1 MLVFVSAAREALLAD
16 DVDEVLVHKCCTDGL
31 QETHGHDARRSCL
44 GNPLGSWLDVPPAGR
59 DSSDSPLLGDQK
71 RGGSNRLDVNS
82 TDLLARLVFSPV
94 GGARVFQY
102 IPLWVVLVLVLYT
115 GLLRLALQFTASA
128 RSSLGLNKRPHRH
141 EAGEYSLSPVF
152 CPSPPGSFHTEQTQD
167 TSCRPGCSHKRT
179 PMHEPVSQ
187 ACETVLIKDLG

>member
-16 DVDEVLVHKCCTDGL
+16 DVDEVLVHKRCTDGL

-94 GGARVFQY
+94 GGARFFQY
-102 IPLWVVLVLVLYT
+102 SPLWVVLVLVLYT

-167 TSCRPGCSHKRT
+167 TSCRCSHKRT
-179 PMHEPVSQ
+179 PMHELVSQ

>member
-1 MLVFVSAAREALLAD
+1 MSHLPGETAAIARYWETRSAAAQ
-16 DVDEVLVHKCCTDGL
+16 VG
-31 QETHGHDARRSCL
+31 
-44 GNPLGSWLDVPPAGR
+44 WI
-59 DSSDSPLLGDQK
+59 
-71 RGGSNRLDVNS
+71 VNS
-82 TDLLARLVFSPV
+82 TDWLGRVFFSPV
-94 GGARVFQY
+94 GGARFFQY
-102 IPLWVVLVLVLYT
+102 SPLWVVLVLVLST

-167 TSCRPGCSHKRT
+167 TSCRCSHKRT
-179 PMHEPVSQ
+179 PMHELVSQ

>member
-16 DVDEVLVHKCCTDGL
+16 DVDEVLVHKRCTDGL

-82 TDLLARLVFSPV
+82 TDWLGRVFFSPV
-94 GGARVFQY
+94 GGARFFQY
-102 IPLWVVLVLVLYT
+102 SPLWVVLVLVLYT
-115 GLLRLALQFTASA
+115 GLLSLALQFTASA

-167 TSCRPGCSHKRT
+167 TSCRCSHKRT
-179 PMHEPVSQ
+179 PMHELVSQ

>member
-1 MLVFVSAAREALLAD
+1 M
-16 DVDEVLVHKCCTDGL
+16 HKRCTDGL

-94 GGARVFQY
+94 GGARFFQY
-102 IPLWVVLVLVLYT
+102 SPLWVVLVLVLYT
-115 GLLRLALQFTASA
+115 GLLSLALQFTASA

-167 TSCRPGCSHKRT
+167 TSCRCSHKRT
-179 PMHEPVSQ
+179 PMHELVSQ

>member
-16 DVDEVLVHKCCTDGL
+16 DVDEVLVHKRCTDGL

-71 RGGSNRLDVNS
+71 RGGSTRLDVNS
-82 TDLLARLVFSPV
+82 TDSLGRVFFSPV
-94 GGARVFQY
+94 GGARFFQY
-102 IPLWVVLVLVLYT
+102 SPLWVVLVLVLYT

-167 TSCRPGCSHKRT
+167 TSCRCSHKRT
-179 PMHEPVSQ
+179 PMHELVSQ